1 PCPGQSDSDNC
12 VFHQEPRQ
20 LGSRIAGKRLLDH
33 DRWRQGSLGNAEV
46 RPSCAVKWRS
56 RRCREGDMSSF
67 DLKEIE
73 RRMRG
78 ALGVLKQEFGGL
90 RTGRANARLLDPIMV
105 TAYGN
110 PMALNQLA
118 TINVPEPRLITVQV
132 WDRSQV
138 GAVERAIRESD
149 LGLNPVVEGQL
160 MRLPIPELNQ
170 ERRQEIAKVAH
181 KYAEQA
187 RIAVRNVR
195 RDGME
200 HLKKAEKD
208 HEMGKDEHHS
218 LSTKVQ
224 ELTDKIIKEIDEALA
239 SKEAEIMQV

>member
-1 PCPGQSDSDNC
+1 M
-12 VFHQEPRQ
+12 
-20 LGSRIAGKRLLDH
+20 A
-33 DRWRQGSLGNAEV
+33 
-46 RPSCAVKWRS
+46 
-56 RRCREGDMSSF
+56 SF

-78 ALGVLKQEFGGL
+78 AVGVLKQEFSGL
-90 RTGRANARLLDPIMV
+90 RTGRASASLLDPITVM
-105 TAYGN
+105 AYGN
-110 PMALNQLA
+110 PMPLNQLA
-118 TINVPEPRLITVQV
+118 TINVPEARLITVQV
-132 WDRSQV
+132 WDRGQA

-149 LGLNPVVEGQL
+149 LGLNPVVEGAL
-160 MRLPIPELNQ
+160 LRIPIPELNQ
-170 ERRQEIAKVAH
+170 ERRHEIAKVAH

-187 RIAVRNVR
+187 RVAVRNVR

-224 ELTDKIIKEIDEALA
+224 DLTDKIIKEIDEALA
-239 SKEAEIMQV
+239 SKEAEIIQV

>member
-1 PCPGQSDSDNC
+1 M
-12 VFHQEPRQ
+12 
-20 LGSRIAGKRLLDH
+20 A
-33 DRWRQGSLGNAEV
+33 
-46 RPSCAVKWRS
+46 
-56 RRCREGDMSSF
+56 SF

-90 RTGRANARLLDPIMV
+90 RTGRANASLLDPITVM
-105 TAYGN
+105 AYGN
-110 PMALNQLA
+110 PMPLNQLA

-160 MRLPIPELNQ
+160 LRLPIPELNQ

-187 RIAVRNVR
+187 RVAVRNVR

-200 HLKKAEKD
+200 HLKKRREGSRDGQGRAPHAFDQGAGLDRQD
-208 HEMGKDEHHS
+208 HQGNRRGPCQQGSRDHAG
-218 LSTKVQ
+218 LIGQGQRNTPLP
-224 ELTDKIIKEIDEALA
+224 LTR
-239 SKEAEIMQV
+239 SSRT

>member
-1 PCPGQSDSDNC
+1 MAN
-12 VFHQEPRQ
+12 
-20 LGSRIAGKRLLDH
+20 
-33 DRWRQGSLGNAEV
+33 
-46 RPSCAVKWRS
+46 
-56 RRCREGDMSSF
+56 F

-78 ALGVLKQEFGGL
+78 ALSVLKQEFSGL
-90 RTGRANARLLDPIMV
+90 RTGRASAGLLDPIMV

-160 MRLPIPELNQ
+160 LRLPIPELNQ
-170 ERRQEIAKVAH
+170 ERRQEIVKVAH

-187 RIAVRNVR
+187 RVAVRNVR

-200 HLKKAEKD
+200 HLKRAEKD
-208 HEMGKDEHHS
+208 DHMGKDEHHS

-224 ELTDKIIKEIDEALA
+224 DLTDKVIKEIDETLA
-239 SKEAEIMQV
+239 GKEAEIMHV

>member
-1 PCPGQSDSDNC
+1 MESIP
-12 VFHQEPRQ
+12 
-20 LGSRIAGKRLLDH
+20 
-33 DRWRQGSLGNAEV
+33 V
-46 RPSCAVKWRS
+46 RSPEQRA
-56 RRCREGDMSSF
+56 RRGGWEGDMAGF

-78 ALGVLKQEFGGL
+78 ALTVLKGEFGGL
-90 RTGRANARLLDPIMV
+90 RTGRANASLLDPIMV
-105 TAYGN
+105 MAYGN

-118 TINVPEPRLITVQV
+118 TINVPESRLITVQV

-170 ERRQEIAKVAH
+170 ERRQEIVKVAH
-181 KYAEQA
+181 KYAEHA
-187 RIAVRNVR
+187 RVAVRNVR

-200 HLKKAEKD
+200 HLKRAEKD
-208 HEMGKDEHHS
+208 GEMGKDEHHT

-224 ELTDKIIKEIDEALA
+224 DLTDKVIKEIDEALA
-239 SKEAEIMQV
+239 SKEAEVMQV